1 MGESCQWALVQKEP
15 PFLIRTEWRMR
26 LWVLNSLGE
35 YCLKKSARTLFKK
48 KKRKKKKVRAS
59 NFEIFSSLELD
70 SKSQIC
76 EVALCTLYHYLVPSS
91 SSHAVGT

>member
-1 MGESCQWALVQKEP
+1 MGESCQWALAQKEP
-15 PFLIRTEWRMR
+15 PFLIRKEWRMR

-35 YCLKKSARTLFKK
+35 YCLKKVWEPYL
-48 KKRKKKKVRAS
+48 KKRKKKEKVRAS

-70 SKSQIC
+70 SKSQIF
-76 EVALCTLYHYLVPSS
+76 EVALCTLYLYLVPSS

>member
-1 MGESCQWALVQKEP
+1 MGVLPMSSSTKGTSFPYKNKMKNE
-15 PFLIRTEWRMR
+15 

-35 YCLKKSARTLFKK
+35 YCLKKSVRTLFKK

-70 SKSQIC
+70 SKSQTC
-76 EVALCTLYHYLVPSS
+76 EVALCTLYLYLVPSS
-91 SSHAVGT
+91 SSHAIGT